1 MSKKYKIYNQ
11 GSLLVF
17 CTEKLHNS
25 FQTLNKFLLA
35 KNLLITV
42 CQIPLYN
49 IMHDGTLKS
58 TILKLFREQ
67 NQNINSQG
75 TCDRNNSDRHLNKRN
90 KKNNMLLYTCHHPQF
105 FSLYTQVIID
115 KINYTISRLEQEPA
129 DEVTKNENKICLGV
143 RHASCRWKVKNEKK
157 FGKRKLRCKQNSY

>member
-67 NQNINSQG
+67 N
-75 TCDRNNSDRHLNKRN
+75 
-90 KKNNMLLYTCHHPQF
+90 
-105 FSLYTQVIID
+105 
-115 KINYTISRLEQEPA
+115 
-129 DEVTKNENKICLGV
+129 
-143 RHASCRWKVKNEKK
+143 
-157 FGKRKLRCKQNSY
+157 